1 MTSRQKI
8 ALSTQTCESK
18 QHHLSP
24 KSRFDLQSC
33 FRKPHVQNS
42 STWTTRRSKEA
53 CADWLRSS
61 VGQTVERDR
70 FTDKEPQQLE
80 RKTLEPRDTNT
91 DTAVSV
97 RDRGLFPINS
107 NETFS
112 DDFCLLRSPRPTNYQ
127 PLFSVHTLRNSTYDV
142 CSLAEP

>member
-8 ALSTQTCESK
+8 ALSTQTCKSK

-61 VGQTVERDR
+61 VSQTVARDR
-70 FTDKEPQQLE
+70 FTDKEPQPQ
-80 RKTLEPRDTNT
+80 RKTLEPRETNT
-91 DTAVSV
+91 NTAVSV

-107 NETFS
+107 KEIFS
-112 DDFCLLRSPRPTNYQ
+112 DDFCLLRSPRPTSHQ
-127 PLFSVHTLRNSTYDV
+127 PLFPVHTLRNSTSDV